1 MRRAIE
7 AATRDQT
14 RRDDSPPMQD
24 ISRARSETP
33 FCVIVCVCG
42 HTTSG
47 VWDVELRS
55 TVIEQQPAA
64 AAPPGRV
71 RFQPTVAGLSF
82 RPLIWNGLGE
92 EGDSSI
98 FVTHCE
104 GKAGFTLDL
113 CDNVCACCASGMK
126 CVVALSTLCLSDSP
140 MS

>member
-64 AAPPGRV
+64 AAPAAAGPGKISADRC
-71 RFQPTVAGLSF
+71 RFEFQAFDLERARRGRRFLNF
-82 RPLIWNGLGE
+82 RN
-92 EGDSSI
+92 
-98 FVTHCE
+98 
-104 GKAGFTLDL
+104 
-113 CDNVCACCASGMK
+113 
-126 CVVALSTLCLSDSP
+126 ALRRKGWLHARSL
-140 MS
+140 